1 MSFMPEYKPQQ
12 SRPMSVGLGFTRA
25 ARLCAIIGVA
35 LGICAVVLGGF
46 AFLAD
51 GDSLSTIVV
60 VAGLGAIIGSISLGV
75 LSEIS
80 LSVSKTDSVRNNAS
94 TSRSSVAPTDPV
106 ERKKWANREPPYD
119 E

>member
-1 MSFMPEYKPQQ
+1 MSSMPEYKPQKNL
-12 SRPMSVGLGFTRA
+12 SMYVGLGFTRA

-35 LGICAVVLGGF
+35 LGICAIVLGGG
-46 AFLAD
+46 AFTIN
-51 GDSLSTIVV
+51 GDSLGAIAV

-80 LSVSKTDSVRNNAS
+80 LSVAKTGSVRNNAS
-94 TSRSSVAPTDPV
+94 ASRSSVAPTDPV
-106 ERKKWANREPPYD
+106 ERIKWANREPPYD